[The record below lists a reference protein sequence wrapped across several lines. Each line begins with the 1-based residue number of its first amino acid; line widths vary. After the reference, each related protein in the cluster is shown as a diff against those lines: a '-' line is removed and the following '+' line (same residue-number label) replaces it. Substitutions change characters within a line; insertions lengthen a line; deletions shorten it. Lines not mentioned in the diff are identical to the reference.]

1 MKKLLILTALIAL
14 SGSVLGQDAVKAVRV
29 KPDELRWKANPFLP
43 AGAQVA
49 VLLGDPTKPGD
60 VVVQR
65 VKFPA
70 NYRIPPHTHPYA
82 EVVTVISGRL
92 GFGMGE
98 KFETGKGEVVMA
110 GTLSTVPVRQPHFVW
125 TENEEAIVQVQ
136 FIGPGGID
144 YINQADDPRKKPN

>member
-1 MKKLLILTALIAL
+1 MKRLLILAAVIAAV
-14 SGSVLGQDAVKAVRV
+14 SSVSAQDGMKVIRV
-29 KPDELRWKANPFLP
+29 TPDAITWKDNPAIP
-43 AGAQVA
+43 KGGQVA
-49 VLLGDPTKPGD
+49 VLQGDPTKSGD

-70 NYRIPPHTHPYA
+70 NYRVPPHTHAYA

-98 KFETGKGEVVMA
+98 KFDTSKGEVVTA
-110 GTLSTVPVRQPHFVW
+110 GTLSTVPVKQPHFVW

-144 YINQADDPRKKPN
+144 YINPDDDPRKKTN